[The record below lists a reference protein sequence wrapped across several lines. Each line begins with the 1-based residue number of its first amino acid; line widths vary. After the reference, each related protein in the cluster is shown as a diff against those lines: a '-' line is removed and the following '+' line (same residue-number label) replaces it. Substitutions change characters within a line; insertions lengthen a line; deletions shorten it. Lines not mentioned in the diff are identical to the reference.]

1 MQKKESKGIPVR
13 KASGEL
19 EHFDSS
25 KLRRSLQ
32 NAGADTSAIEEIT
45 ANIENW
51 LHEGVTTK
59 KIYSRAF
66 SLLFRKNR
74 INALYYKLK
83 QALIELGPTGYPFE
97 QFVGEIY
104 KKQGYTVE
112 VGQILE
118 GHCITHEMDVIA
130 TNKTTQWLIEC
141 KYAKDQGKIVSIQVP
156 LYVRS
161 RIDDIIKKRNERPE
175 FKHLTFSGGI
185 VTNTRFSTD
194 SIEYSRCSGLKLLA
208 WDYPEGN
215 GLKDIIGRENIF
227 PISVLTYLTKK
238 EKEFLMDKNIVTC
251 KQLQENIKILDELAL
266 NKKKTSDLMRELE
279 DICNDTAL

>member
-1 MQKKESKGIPVR
+1 MQKNESKGIPVR

-97 QFVGEIY
+97 QFVGEIF

-175 FKHLTFSGGI
+175 YEGLTFSGGI

-194 SIEYSRCSGLKLLA
+194 SIEYSKCSGLRLLA

-251 KQLQENIKILDELAL
+251 KQLQDNIKILNEFAL
-266 NKKKTSDLMRELE
+266 SKKKTSDLMRELE
-279 DICNDTAL
+279 DICNNIA

>member
-1 MQKKESKGIPVR
+1 MQKNESKSMLVR
-13 KASGEL
+13 KASGEI
-19 EHFDSS
+19 EHFDAS

-32 NAGADTSAIEEIT
+32 NAGADPSTIEEIT

-161 RIDDIIKKRNERPE
+161 RIDDIIKKRNEIPE
-175 FKHLTFSGGI
+175 YEGLTFLGGI
-185 VTNTRFSTD
+185 VSNTRFSSD
-194 SIEYSRCSGLKLLA
+194 SIEYSKCSGLKLLG
-208 WDYPEGN
+208 WDYPGGN

-251 KQLQENIKILDELAL
+251 NQLQENIKILDELAL
-266 NKKKTSDLMRELE
+266 SKKKTRDLMSELE
-279 DICNDTAL
+279 NIWNS